1 MEKRWN
7 SETVPL
13 VRTKDNKRLNRRQI
27 TLLLLVLTGIML
39 ILVLGIAGFTCLI
52 LLNPVQSSTDPYTKN
67 YQHAAIATDAAPC
80 SSIGADLL
88 MKGGT
93 AVDSAV
99 GSMLCVG
106 ICTPLDWV
114 EVDLC
119 CIIMLQLKRCLHWIF
134 VRKHQVIFQ
143 KALWQN
149 TSMILYQLLLVRK
162 CLFNAPAIIKLP
174 CYKFFLV

>member
-13 VRTKDNKRLNRRQI
+13 VRSKDNKRLNRRQI

-39 ILVLGIAGFTCLI
+39 VLVLGIAGFTCLI
-52 LLNPVQSSTDPYTKN
+52 VLNPVQSSSTDPYTRN

-106 ICTPLDWV
+106 VVNLHSTGLGGGGFMLYYNATTEEMFALDFR
-114 EVDLC
+114 EKAPGYIPESTMAKYINDSLST
-119 CIIMLQLKRCLHWIF
+119 
-134 VRKHQVIFQ
+134 VIGKKVF
-143 KALWQN
+143 
-149 TSMILYQLLLVRK
+149 I
-162 CLFNAPAIIKLP
+162 
-174 CYKFFLV
+174 